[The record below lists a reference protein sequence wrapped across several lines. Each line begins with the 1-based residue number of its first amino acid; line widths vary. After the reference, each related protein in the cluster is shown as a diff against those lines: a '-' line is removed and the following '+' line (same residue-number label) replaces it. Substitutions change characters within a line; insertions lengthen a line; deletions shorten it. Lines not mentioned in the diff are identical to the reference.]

1 MSTYL
6 KTSINS
12 QQLKTVEL
20 DKTTLGLGNQI
31 QQQANNLTRSL
42 TYRHHVVPLVIHF
55 YNGGHE
61 RVKICGIVFTVPE
74 LSIN

>member
-1 MSTYL
+1 
-6 KTSINS
+6 
-12 QQLKTVEL
+12 
-20 DKTTLGLGNQI
+20 
-31 QQQANNLTRSL
+31 
-42 TYRHHVVPLVIHF
+42 VIHF